1 MDLFN
6 RFFMASILNNT
17 AAKYTLSEVTLYFL
31 MNEADN
37 DWNINVS
44 DVKAELIFDNNLLK
58 YFKLVSSKF
67 NLIMYFRS
75 HALASK
81 SLSNLLG

>member
-17 AAKYTLSEVTLYFL
+17 AAEYTLIEVTMYFL

-37 DWNINVS
+37 NWNIC
-44 DVKAELIFDNNLLK
+44 KRCE
-58 YFKLVSSKF
+58 
-67 NLIMYFRS
+67 
-75 HALASK
+75 
-81 SLSNLLG
+81 G